1 MDDSTTRLE
10 PCLLRTKLRIVYLQ
24 SKQVRWVIENPTTSL
39 LFQYKCI
46 RDTCWQVHF
55 FCFHI
60 MFLSCGLSPKSR
72 CFFGCIAVFEVLSR
86 TSPVFPSATK
96 KLIKRF
102 NATVVTVHLGAYG
115 AFTLKPVPSLKLC
128 FFNAVGMSLPFCIE
142 VTLVGTVE
150 WLRDLK
156 RTLDKPQKESLQ
168 RIRKFLKVETTKQ
181 YKCKKTGKVKCVRFS
196 HPL

>member
-1 MDDSTTRLE
+1 MVYVDDSTTRLE

-24 SKQVRWVIENPTTSL
+24 SKQVKWVIENPTTSL
-39 LFQYKCI
+39 LFRYKCI

-86 TSPVFPSATK
+86 TSPVFPCATK

-128 FFNAVGMSLPFCIE
+128 FFNALSGHELA
-142 VTLVGTVE
+142 
-150 WLRDLK
+150 
-156 RTLDKPQKESLQ
+156 
-168 RIRKFLKVETTKQ
+168 FL
-181 YKCKKTGKVKCVRFS
+181 
-196 HPL
+196 H